1 MMKYS
6 VVLLLLAACAQTP
19 TSLVTFEPGSVHD
32 GVSFDIAQSAEVTQ
46 ERMRQIELTTIE
58 RKAEVAPGVEYEFWT
73 FDGRVPGPFLR
84 VREGDT
90 VELMLRNHP
99 ESNNPHSI
107 DLHAVTG
114 PGGGAGVTQILPGQN
129 ASFTF
134 KALNPGLYVYHC
146 ATPHVASHIANG
158 MYGLILVEPKEGLP
172 EVDREYYVMQGE
184 LYTKGLLGE
193 LGFQEF
199 SLEKLRGEDP
209 EYVVMNGRV
218 NALVDAPL
226 NASVGETV
234 RLFVGNGGV
243 SKISSFHV
251 IGEIFDRVYH
261 EAGSMV
267 NEHVQSTIIPAGGAS
282 IVDFRVD
289 VPGDFVLVDHAL
301 ARLERGAWG
310 VLHVEGE
317 RNSSIFGS

>member
-1 MMKYS
+1 MRAY
-6 VVLLLLAACAQTP
+6 VLVLFLLAACGQSP
-19 TSLVTFEPGSVHD
+19 TSLVTFEPGSVHE
-32 GVSFDIAQSAEVTQ
+32 GVSLDIAQSAEVSHGYTH
-46 ERMRQIELTTIE
+46 QIELTTVE
-58 RKAEVAPGVEYEFWT
+58 RTAEVAPGVEYEFWT

-84 VREGDT
+84 VREGDV
-90 VELMLRNHP
+90 VELTLKNHQ
-99 ESNNPHSI
+99 ESKNPHSI

-114 PGGGAGVTQILPGQN
+114 PGGGAAVTQILPGQN

-158 MYGLILVEPKEGLP
+158 MYGLILVEPEEGLP
-172 EVDREYYVMQGE
+172 AVDREYYVMQGE
-184 LYTKGLLGE
+184 LYTKGGLGE
-193 LGFQEF
+193 SGFQEF
-199 SLEKLRGEDP
+199 SIEKLREEDP

-243 SKISSFHV
+243 SKVSSFHV
-251 IGEIFDRVYH
+251 IGEVFDRVYH
-261 EAGSMV
+261 EAGSLI
-267 NEHVQSTIIPAGGAS
+267 NENVQSTIVPAGGAS

-289 VPGDFVLVDHAL
+289 VPGDYVLVDHAL

-310 VLHVEGE
+310 VLRVDGGQ
-317 RNSSIFGS
+317 NASVFSS